1 MFHIRRSGVR
11 LDQCSCVGAFV
22 VGLIIFGSYFYGST
36 TFRMSTRRL
45 PVILVVS
52 RFECPLYPVVCC
64 AMCLGWPK
72 GYNILY
78 ASNGVSVLSDSF
90 LVFCLSSSSHR
101 LRGLSANLTA
111 RAYVKG
117 YSVNCFCSDISYFHY
132 MSVSCPSVL
141 CLSASLPLVTSQAR
155 LESDGLEPQSGVTAG
170 LAVCSRLWVV
180 RTGILRSLLTS
191 LNRLGFM

>member
-1 MFHIRRSGVR
+1 MVTRHTLCISFRVPIISCCLLRGVPMVAEGVKYFICVQWRVNIIRLFNS
-11 LDQCSCVGAFV
+11 LL
-22 VGLIIFGSYFYGST
+22 LIILL
-36 TFRMSTRRL
+36 R
-45 PVILVVS
+45 
-52 RFECPLYPVVCC
+52 C
-64 AMCLGWPK
+64 
-72 GYNILY
+72 
-78 ASNGVSVLSDSF
+78 
-90 LVFCLSSSSHR
+90 

-132 MSVSCPSVL
+132 MSVSCPSGL

-155 LESDGLEPQSGVTAG
+155 LESDVLEPQPGVTAG

-191 LNRLGFM
+191 L